1 MPLPAA
7 ALNFR
12 LVRMGRVA
20 RFLTYNIPTFELPAY
35 IMKTSGFTKTGSSK
49 LSKGGVVA
57 FITNDNTDK
66 QAAQGG

>member
-1 MPLPAA
+1 M
-7 ALNFR
+7 
-12 LVRMGRVA
+12 A

-35 IMKTSGFTKTGSSK
+35 VMKTSGFTKTGSSK